1 MNLNEN
7 YRIVYDSENCILQY
21 FDLRERKSKSTGEK
35 ETYEFTENFYYPNLK
50 TALCGFLHK
59 QLWSNGSAEKVL
71 EKIVEVELLIKSI
84 SWKN

>member
-21 FDLRERKSKSTGEK
+21 FDLREKKIKDTGK
-35 ETYEFTENFYYPNLK
+35 TETFEFTENFYYPNLK

-59 QLWSNGSAEKVL
+59 QLWSNGNAESIL
-71 EKIVEVELLIKSI
+71 EKIVEVKLLIKSI
-84 SWKN
+84 NK